1 MSVVLRCM
9 VTLSVSNTRLQ
20 QIHLVSDD
28 SRDRIDI
35 FINAPTGTFELKK
48 DREYL
53 VQFIP
58 VLQVD

>member
-1 MSVVLRCM
+1 M
-9 VTLSVSNTRLQ
+9 VTLSVSDTRLQ